1 MKSLLEKAGLNGFF
15 FCLIGAIILAYFKSD
30 WAGEGSP
37 LPLDAIAYWGVT
49 LIFFFYGLKLNF
61 QKLKEGLMNWKMHVL
76 IQCITFVVFPLL
88 ILIFKA
94 FFYTDTYSQ
103 VWLGI
108 FYLAA
113 LPSTVSSSVVMIS
126 IAKGNIPAGIFN
138 ASISSILGI
147 FITPVWMT
155 VVMEKVD
162 GDMDMA
168 SVLTKLCIQVLVPII
183 LGLLLNKY
191 LGVFAGKHKKLLGQF
206 DQLIILIIVFNSF
219 GESFA
224 NKVFEPYSMQ
234 FILVLAACMMALFFL
249 IYSLSMFVS
258 KKLGFS
264 HADTV
269 TVIFCGSKK
278 SLVQGAVMGAVLF
291 AHSNSLGVILLPI
304 MLYHALQLMAGSAIA
319 QRMALKDNG

>member
-1 MKSLLEKAGLNGFF
+1 MKSLLEKAGLNSFF
-15 FCLIGAIILAYFKSD
+15 FCLIGAIVFAYLKPE
-30 WAGEGSP
+30 WAGEASP
-37 LPLDAIAYWGVT
+37 VPLDNIAYWGVT

-61 QKLKEGLMNWKMHVL
+61 QKLKEGLMNWKMHIL
-76 IQCITFVVFPLL
+76 IQCITFIVFPVLV
-88 ILIFKA
+88 LIFKT

-155 VVMEKVD
+155 AVMDKVD

-183 LGLLLNKY
+183 LGLLLNRY
-191 LGVFAGKHKKLLGQF
+191 LGGFAGKYKKLLGQF

-224 NKVFEPYSMQ
+224 NKVFEPYSIQ

-249 IYSLSMFVS
+249 VYSLSLFAS
-258 KKLGFS
+258 RKLGFND
-264 HADTV
+264 ADTV

-291 AHSNSLGVILLPI
+291 GHSNNLGVILLPI

-319 QRMALKDNG
+319 QRMALMRKD